1 MKIGKFDSEKEV
13 LIVAE
18 IGNNHE
24 GRYEL
29 AQKLVQKAAECGV
42 DAVKFQTF
50 DTKFYVS
57 QKDEARY
64 HQLRSFE
71 LNISQFKELSDLA
84 HSLGLLFFSTPFDL
98 ESVRLLKEIV
108 DAYKIASGDSNFYP
122 LLESI
127 AQISKPII
135 LSTGL
140 SDFQQILRSVQFIE
154 EVRRKSSLPAQLA
167 LLHCVTAYPAS
178 PEEVNLHSIPF
189 LRENFKCPVGY
200 SDHTIG
206 TDACV
211 AATALGACIIEKHFT
226 LDKAFSSFRDHQ
238 LSADPA
244 ELKQLVQRVQL
255 VSSMLGEFQKAIQ
268 PSEKILSPFIRRSIV
283 AAGKLAKGH
292 QISSSDL
299 T

>member
-1 MKIGKFDSEKEV
+1 MRFPFRRVLICFAWALSKWKTNGTNRKSCSMKIGKFDSEKEV

-108 DAYKIASGDSNFYP
+108 DA
-122 LLESI
+122 
-127 AQISKPII
+127 
-135 LSTGL
+135 
-140 SDFQQILRSVQFIE
+140 
-154 EVRRKSSLPAQLA
+154 
-167 LLHCVTAYPAS
+167 
-178 PEEVNLHSIPF
+178 
-189 LRENFKCPVGY
+189 
-200 SDHTIG
+200 
-206 TDACV
+206 
-211 AATALGACIIEKHFT
+211 
-226 LDKAFSSFRDHQ
+226 
-238 LSADPA
+238 
-244 ELKQLVQRVQL
+244 
-255 VSSMLGEFQKAIQ
+255 
-268 PSEKILSPFIRRSIV
+268 
-283 AAGKLAKGH
+283 
-292 QISSSDL
+292 
-299 T
+299 